1 MYRVV
6 KRLTFFVFVPTSHC
20 GVEWRRG
27 GGVVEGLQWRR
38 KEFWVFRPHRRM
50 RVETRVRYY
59 CGMFCVEQKCASGIS
74 GV

>member
-1 MYRVV
+1 MCHVV
-6 KRLTFFVFVPTSHC
+6 KRFTVFSLVPTSHC

-27 GGVVEGLQWRR
+27 GGVVEGLRWRR
-38 KEFWVFRPHRRM
+38 KEFWVFQPHRRV

-59 CGMFCVEQKCASGIS
+59 CGMFCVEQKCPSGII